1 MTPVPAGFAPV
12 RYPDMR
18 PLPSGRNMLLRD
30 DIEYRGRLVWR
41 TRRGLVTDGASIP
54 ALLWPFIG
62 GPFEGR
68 HRRAA
73 LFHDD
78 YYKRVARERTFWSAL
93 TSRKRAV
100 VDRMLA
106 EIACADGAPIWR
118 VGLIYLGVR
127 LGGGFAWLQHARR
140 NASRA

>member
-1 MTPVPAGFAPV
+1 MTPAPIGFAPV
-12 RYPDMR
+12 RYPDLR
-18 PLPSGRNMLLRD
+18 ALPSGRNMRLCD

-41 TRRGLVTDGASIP
+41 TRHGLVTDGASIP

-78 YYKRVARERTFWSAL
+78 YYKRRARERTFWAAL
-93 TSRKRAV
+93 TSHKRAV
-100 VDRMLA
+100 VDRMLF
-106 EIACADGAPIWR
+106 EVSCADGTAPWR
-118 VGLIYLGVR
+118 ATLIYVGVR
-127 LGGGFAWLQHARR
+127 LGGWAAWMVHARANVPR
-140 NASRA
+140 